1 MRSKFKWIFTLLL
14 ALSMQFS
21 FAQQDKTVSGVVSD
35 ASGPLPGANVQV
47 KGTTR
52 GTSTDAD
59 GKYSI
64 KAKSGDV
71 LVVSFVGSAEVKVTV
86 GGANTYNVKLSQ
98 GTILENVVVTALG
111 IKKSEKSIGYAAQSI
126 KGTSLTEAR
135 ESNLVNALSGRIA
148 GVQVTSTSGA
158 LGASSRIV
166 LRGASSITGNNQA
179 LFVVDGIP
187 FDNSATGNSG
197 SDGGRDLPN
206 GVASISPDDIESITV
221 LKGPN
226 AAALYGLRASN
237 GVIIITT
244 KTGKKSKELSVVSFN
259 TNIGFSN
266 PLVLPNFQNSY
277 GQGTGPEYFQYV
289 DGAGSG
295 YGDGTD
301 ESWGPA
307 LDKGLSF
314 VQWDSFKYG
323 GKPTPYVSHPNN
335 VKDFYQTGI
344 SQSNNIS
351 LSAGSETANLRMS
364 LGNSNE
370 KGMVPFT
377 DFKKINVS
385 LNGNLKLGER
395 LSSGASMLYFNDKSN
410 NLSNGGY
417 NEGNPA
423 LQFIWSARNINFS
436 DLRDWRNLP
445 LNPVGSITAGTPLN
459 WNNNFENNPYWILE
473 NNRNTYN
480 RDRLTGSAFMTY
492 QFAKNLTGTA
502 KVSLDQYSQLTTSR
516 QAKGTVGA
524 ADGSYLENAR
534 RYSEVNTEFI
544 MSYKTTIA
552 KDFALSLNAGGN
564 QMRRIITQTQG
575 YVPALELPNWY
586 NLSNLKTGSTFAGSS
601 SYVEQRIGSVLGF
614 GQLSYKDYLFIDFS
628 GRNDWSSVLPV
639 KNNSF
644 FYPAI
649 SGSIV
654 LSELLNVDKSK
665 ISLLK
670 VRGGWSKVG
679 GTGALDPYNLNKTY
693 SVANNGFGLQAS
705 IPTTLYN
712 SNLKPEAVQGVE
724 YGVDLRAFNNRL
736 HFEGTYYTK
745 KSSDL
750 LIALGVSAASGYS
763 KVWGNFASMDNK
775 GIELQLGGTVL
786 KAKDFSFDVDL
797 NFAKNQ
803 NRVVSLS
810 GLDSYP
816 LGGQWGVTLEAR
828 PGHAYG
834 DLVGR
839 GFERDPSGN
848 VIYENGLPKVD
859 MANRKVLGNITP
871 DWTGGANFSIR
882 YKDFDFSTLID
893 AKVGG
898 DVHSMTYAWGRYA
911 GTLEESLIGRETGV
925 VGNGVKSDG
934 AGGFVKND
942 VVVGAKSFN
951 QTAYGNTVEES
962 AIFDATYI
970 KLRSMTLG
978 YSIPSKWLKKSAI
991 SGIKFSVVARNLAI
1005 LYKKAPHIDPETGF
1019 SNSNEEQG
1027 QEFGQIPSARTYGFN
1042 VNVKF

>member
-1 MRSKFKWIFTLLL
+1 
-14 ALSMQFS
+14 MQFS

-35 ASGPLPGANVQV
+35 ATGPLPGANVQV
-47 KGTTR
+47 QGTTR

-59 GKYSI
+59 GKFSI

-71 LVVSFVGSAEVKVTV
+71 LEVTFVGAAPVKVTV
-86 GGANTYNVKLSQ
+86 GGANTYNVKLMQ
-98 GTILENVVVTALG
+98 GTNLENVVVTALG
-111 IKKSEKSIGYAAQSI
+111 VKKSEKSIGYAAQSV
-126 KGTSLTEAR
+126 KGSALTEAR
-135 ESNLVNALSGRIA
+135 ESNLVNALSGRVA
-148 GVQVTSTSGA
+148 GVQVTNSSGA

-187 FDNSATGNSG
+187 FDNTATGNSG

-206 GVASISPDDIESITV
+206 GVASINPDDIESVTV

-259 TNIGFSN
+259 TNLAFSD
-266 PLVLPNFQNSY
+266 PLVLPSYQNSY
-277 GQGTGPEYFQYV
+277 GQGTGPEFFQYV
-289 DGAGSG
+289 DGAGNG

-314 VQWDSFKYG
+314 VQWDSFKNG
-323 GKPTPYVSHPNN
+323 GKPTPWVSHPNN
-335 VKDFYQTGI
+335 VKDFYETGI
-344 SQSNNIS
+344 AQSNNIS
-351 LSAGSETANLRMS
+351 LSAGSDTANFRMS

-377 DFKKINVS
+377 DFKKISVS
-385 LNGNLKLGER
+385 LNGNIKLGER
-395 LSSGASMLYFNDKSN
+395 LNSGATLLYFNDKSN
-410 NLSNGGY
+410 NLPNGGY
-417 NEGNPA
+417 NEGNA
-423 LQFIWSARNINFS
+423 QLQFIWSGRNVNFPE
-436 DLRDWRNLP
+436 LRNWRSFP
-445 LNPVGSITAGTPLN
+445 LNPVGSLTAGTPLN
-459 WNNNFENNPYWILE
+459 WNNNFENNPYWLLE
-473 NNRNTYN
+473 NNKNTYN
-480 RDRLTGSAFMTY
+480 RDRVTGATFLTY

-502 KVSLDQYSQLTTSR
+502 KVSLDQYSQITTSN
-516 QAKGTVGA
+516 QAKGTIGA
-524 ADGSYLENAR
+524 ADGSYLENVR
-534 RYSEVNTEFI
+534 RYSEINTEFI
-544 MSYKTTIA
+544 MSYKTKIA
-552 KDFALSLNAGGN
+552 KDFDLSLNAGGN
-564 QMRRIITQTQG
+564 QLRRIITQTQG
-575 YVPALELPNWY
+575 YIPALELPNFY
-586 NLSNLKTGSTFAGSS
+586 NLSNIKTGSITQASNVYS
-601 SYVEQRIGSVLGF
+601 QQRIGSVLGF
-614 GQLSYKDYLFIDFS
+614 GELSYKDIVYINFS
-628 GRNDWSSVLPV
+628 GRNDWASVLPV

-649 SGSIV
+649 SGSLV
-654 LSELLNVDKSK
+654 LNDVLNLDKST

-679 GTGALDPYNLNKTY
+679 GTGALGPYNLNKTY
-693 SVANNGFGLQAS
+693 SLTPNGFGNQAS
-705 IPTTLYN
+705 VPTTLF
-712 SNLKPEAVQGVE
+712 SPDLKPESVQGVE
-724 YGVDLRAFNNRL
+724 YGVDLRAFNNRM

-750 LIALGVSAASGYS
+750 LIAVGVSAASGYTRA
-763 KVWGNFASMDNK
+763 WGNYADMDNK

-786 KAKDFSFDVDL
+786 KAKDFSFDVDV

-803 NRVVSLS
+803 NKVISL
-810 GLDSYP
+810 GPLDTYP

-828 PGHAYG
+828 PGDPYG

-839 GFERDPSGN
+839 GFEKDPNGN
-848 VIYENGLPKVD
+848 VIYENGLPKID
-859 MANRKVLGNITP
+859 ATRKVLGNITP
-871 DWTGGANFSIR
+871 DWTGGANFNIK
-882 YKDFDFSTLID
+882 YKNFDFSTLVD

-898 DVHSMTYAWGRYA
+898 DVHSMSYAWGRYA
-911 GTLEESLIGRETGV
+911 GTLEESLIGRETGL

-942 VVVGAKSFN
+942 VVIGAKAFN

-962 AIFDATYI
+962 AIFDATYV

-978 YSIPSKWLKKSAI
+978 YSLPTKWLKNSAV
-991 SGIKFSVVARNLAI
+991 SNIKFSIVARNLAI

-1019 SNSNEEQG
+1019 SSDNGEQG
-1027 QEFGQIPSARTYGFN
+1027 QEFGQIPSARSYGFN

>member
-35 ASGPLPGANVQV
+35 ATGPLPGANVQV
-47 KGTTR
+47 QGTTR

-59 GKYSI
+59 GKFSV

-71 LVVSFVGSAEVKVTV
+71 LVVSFVGATDVKVSV
-86 GGANTYNVKLSQ
+86 GGANTYNVKLTQ
-98 GTILENVVVTALG
+98 GTNLENVVVTALG
-111 IKKSEKSIGYAAQSI
+111 VKKSEKSIGYAAQSV
-126 KGTSLTEAR
+126 KGAALTEAR

-148 GVQVTSTSGA
+148 GVQVTNSSGA

-166 LRGASSITGNNQA
+166 LRGNSSITGNNQA

-206 GVASISPDDIESITV
+206 GVASINPDDIESVTV

-259 TNIGFSN
+259 TNLAFSD
-266 PLVLPNFQNSY
+266 PLVLPSYQNSY
-277 GQGTGPEYFQYV
+277 GQGTGSEYFEYV
-289 DGAGSG
+289 DGAGNG

-307 LDKGLSF
+307 LDRGLSF

-335 VKDFYQTGI
+335 VKDFYETGI

-351 LSAGSETANLRMS
+351 LSAGSDTANFRMS
-364 LGNSNE
+364 VGNSNE

-377 DFKKINVS
+377 DFKKISVS
-385 LNGNLKLGER
+385 LNGNIKLGER
-395 LSSGASMLYFNDKSN
+395 LNSGATVLYFNDKSN
-410 NLSNGGY
+410 NLPNAGY
-417 NEGNPA
+417 NEGNA
-423 LQFIWSARNINFS
+423 QLQFIWSGRNVNFP
-436 DLRDWRNLP
+436 DLRNWRSFP
-445 LNPVGSITAGTPLN
+445 LNPAGSLTAGTPLN
-459 WNNNFENNPYWILE
+459 WNNNFENNPYWLLE
-473 NNRNTYN
+473 NNKNTYN
-480 RDRLTGSAFMTY
+480 RDRVTGSTFLTY

-502 KVSLDQYSQLTTSR
+502 KVSLDQYSQITTSN
-516 QAKGTVGA
+516 QSKGTIGA
-524 ADGSYLENAR
+524 ADGSYLENVR

-544 MSYKTTIA
+544 MSYKTKIA
-552 KDFALSLNAGGN
+552 KDFDLSLNAGGN
-564 QMRRIITQTQG
+564 QLRRIITQTQG
-575 YVPALELPNWY
+575 FVPALELPNFY
-586 NLSNLKTGSTFAGSS
+586 NLSNLKTGSIFQGSN
-601 SYVEQRIGSVLGF
+601 SYSQQRIGSVFGF
-614 GQLSYKDYLFIDFS
+614 GELSYKEIFYINFS
-628 GRNDWSSVLPV
+628 GRNDWASVLPA

-649 SGSIV
+649 SGSLV
-654 LSELLNVDKSK
+654 LSEMLNLDKST

-670 VRGGWSKVG
+670 LRGGWSKVG
-679 GTGALDPYNLNKTY
+679 GTGALNPYNLNKLY
-693 SVANNGFGLQAS
+693 SLSNNGFGSQAS
-705 IPTTLYN
+705 VPTVLYN
-712 SNLKPEAVQGVE
+712 SNLKPESVQGVE
-724 YGVDLRAFNNRL
+724 YGLDLRAFNNRL

-750 LIALGVSAASGYS
+750 LIAVNVSAAAGYTN
-763 KVWGNFASMDNK
+763 VWGNFASMDNK
-775 GIELQLGGTVL
+775 GVELQLGGTVL

-797 NFAKNQ
+797 NFAKNK
-803 NRVVSLS
+803 NTVISLG
-810 GLDSYP
+810 GLDSYL

-839 GFERDPSGN
+839 GFLKDPNGN
-848 VIYENGLPKVD
+848 TIYENGLPQID
-859 MANRKVLGNITP
+859 PTRKVLGNITP
-871 DWTGGANFSIR
+871 DWTGGANFSMR
-882 YKDFDFSTLID
+882 YKNFDLSTLID

-898 DVHSMTYAWGRYA
+898 DVHSMSYAWGRYA
-911 GTLEESLIGRETGV
+911 GTLEESLIGRETGL

-942 VVVGAKSFN
+942 VVIGAKAFN
-951 QTAYGNTVEES
+951 QYAYGNTVEES

-970 KLRSMTLG
+970 KLRSMTFG
-978 YSIPSKWLKKSAI
+978 YSLPAKWLRNSAI
-991 SGIKFSVVARNLAI
+991 SNIKFSVVARNLAI

-1019 SNSNEEQG
+1019 SSDNGEQG
-1027 QEFGQIPSARTYGFN
+1027 QEFGQIPSARSYGFN